1 MLHKFA
7 TGKTF
12 SFDIRYIS
20 ILRQH
25 YKTNSDNARQ
35 MVQTE
40 HKTAQRSSGA
50 QTSRFFVRAC
60 VLIRVRPGRHFQ
72 VAREIAAIPG
82 VSSAFAVVGAADVVA
97 RVEASDLRA
106 LAAIGTKI
114 GDLDNVSTTETFVA
128 AEV

>member
-1 MLHKFA
+1 
-7 TGKTF
+7 
-12 SFDIRYIS
+12 
-20 ILRQH
+20 
-25 YKTNSDNARQ
+25 
-35 MVQTE
+35 
-40 HKTAQRSSGA
+40 
-50 QTSRFFVRAC
+50 VRAC

-97 RVEASDLRA
+97 RIEAPDLRA

-114 GDLDNVSTTETFVA
+114 GDLEDVSTTETFVA